1 MKLQALYQPR
11 SIILT
16 LMLILITTTAT
27 IREVILPATVIA
39 VIVSVAEAMKKVV
52 DEVTHLFLSENILV
66 KDLAQC

>member
-27 IREVILPATVIA
+27 IQEVILPATVIA